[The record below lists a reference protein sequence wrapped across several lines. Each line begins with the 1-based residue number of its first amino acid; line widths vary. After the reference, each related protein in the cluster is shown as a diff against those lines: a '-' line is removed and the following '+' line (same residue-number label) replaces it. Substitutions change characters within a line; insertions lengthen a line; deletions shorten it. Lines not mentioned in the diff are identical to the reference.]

1 MADESEE
8 KNLPASQK
16 KLTDAR
22 RKGQTSNSKDFVSGF
37 TLLAAVLYLLNQWPM
52 MRDRLVELIDVVSSS
67 ADRPFAEAWP
77 RAVYGTLDVLVMT
90 TVPLLA
96 LVFAVAVVMGMAATR
111 GPVFSFE
118 SVKLQFDHIS
128 PMKGAKRIFSSKNV
142 MEFVKSLVKV
152 VVVTVAFWTV
162 LRGYIPPLFQ
172 TPSCGEG
179 CLGQM
184 VISTLQPLAVTAVIA
199 FVVIGI
205 LDMPLQRHLFLK
217 EMRMSLTEKKKEM
230 KELEGNPQIKAER
243 RRLQF
248 MFARQRRCAKACAMP
263 LLSSHKKIVSSG
275 SVYHREEEP
284 VPLICSKARGQAG
297 DEMVAE
303 ARRLGIPVVED
314 ASLVDHAHPPC
325 DRRQDSARCLHG
337 CRPPPGPVRDLTLFH
352 A

>member
-37 TLLAAVLYLLNQWPM
+37 TLLAAVLFLLNQWPT
-52 MRDRLVELIDVVSSS
+52 MRDRLVGLIDVVSNS
-67 ADRPFAEAWP
+67 ADKPFAETWP
-77 RAVYGTLDVLVMT
+77 RAVYGMLDVLVMS

-96 LVFAVAVVMGMAATR
+96 VVFAVAVVMGMAATG

-118 SVKLQFDHIS
+118 TVKLQFDHIS

-152 VVVTVAFWTV
+152 VVVAVTFWTV
-162 LRGYIPPLFQ
+162 LRGYIPALFQ
-172 TPSCGEG
+172 TPTCGED

-199 FVVIGI
+199 FVVIGL

-230 KELEGNPQIKAER
+230 KEMEGNPHIKAER

-248 MFARQRRCAKACAMP
+248 MFGG
-263 LLSSHKKIVSSG
+263 KKVRKGVRHAAVVVAHEDRVVGIL
-275 SVYHREEEP
+275 YHREDEP
-284 VPLICSKARGQAG
+284 VPLLCSRARGEAG
-297 DEMVAE
+297 DDMVAE
-303 ARRLGIPVVED
+303 ARSLGIPVAED
-314 ASLVDHAHPPC
+314 AALVDLLIAHKVG
-325 DRRQDSARCLHG
+325 DRIPAGAFTDVARLL
-337 CRPPPGPVRDLTLFH
+337 VRFGI
-352 A
+352 

>member
-8 KNLPASQK
+8 KNLPASHK

-22 RKGQTSNSKDFVSGF
+22 RKGQTSNSKDLVSGF
-37 TLLAAVLYLLNQWPM
+37 TMLAATLYLLNQWPM
-52 MRDRLVELIDVVSSS
+52 MRDRLVGLIDIVSAST
-67 ADRPFAEAWP
+67 DRPFAETWQ
-77 RAVYGTLDVLVMT
+77 RAVYGTIDVLVMT
-90 TVPLLA
+90 TVPLLVI
-96 LVFAVAVVMGMAATR
+96 VFAVAVVMGMAATG

-118 SVKLQFDHIS
+118 TVKLQFDHIS

-142 MEFVKSLVKV
+142 IEFAKSLVKV

-172 TPSCGEG
+172 TQSCGEG

-230 KELEGNPQIKAER
+230 KELEGNPLIKAER

-248 MFARQRRCAKACAMP
+248 MFAAKKVRKGVRHAAFVVAQEDRVVGI
-263 LLSSHKKIVSSG
+263 L
-275 SVYHREEEP
+275 YHREEEP

-303 ARRLGIPVVED
+303 ARRLGIPVAED
-314 ASLVDHAHPPC
+314 ASLVDMLIPQAIGDRIPPESFT
-325 DRRQDSARCLHG
+325 DVARLL
-337 CRPPPGPVRDLTLFH
+337 VRFEL
-352 A
+352 

>member
-1 MADESEE
+1 MANDESEE

-16 KLTDAR
+16 KLKDAR
-22 RKGQTSNSKDFVSGF
+22 RKGQTSNSKDLVSGF
-37 TLLAAVLYLLNQWPM
+37 TMLAAVLYLLYRWPV
-52 MRDRLVELIDVVSSS
+52 MRDRLVELIDVVST
-67 ADRPFAEAWP
+67 ATERPFAEAMQ
-77 RAVYGTLDVLVMT
+77 RAVYGSVDVLLMT
-90 TVPLLA
+90 TVPLLVV
-96 LVFAVAVVMGMAATR
+96 VFAVAVVMGMAATG

-118 SVKLQFDHIS
+118 TVKLQFDHIS

-142 MEFVKSLVKV
+142 IEFAKSLVKV
-152 VVVTVAFWTV
+152 VVVTAAFWTV
-162 LRGYIPPLFQ
+162 LRGFIPPLFQ

-230 KELEGNPQIKAER
+230 KEQDGNPLIKAQR

-248 MFARQRRCAKACAMP
+248 MFAKKKVRKGVRHAAFVVAQEDRVVG
-263 LLSSHKKIVSSG
+263 LL
-275 SVYHREEEP
+275 YHREEAP
-284 VPLICSKARGQAG
+284 VPLICSKGRGQAG

-303 ARRLGIPVVED
+303 ARRLGIPVIED
-314 ASLVDHAHPPC
+314 ASLVDRLIGHAIGKSIP
-325 DRRQDSARCLHG
+325 QDAFTDVARLL
-337 CRPPPGPVRDLTLFH
+337 VRFGI
-352 A
+352 

>member
-22 RKGQTSNSKDFVSGF
+22 RKGQTSNSKDLVSGF
-37 TLLAAVLYLLNQWPM
+37 TMLAATLYLLYQWPM
-52 MRDRLVELIDVVSSS
+52 MRDRLVELIDLVSNST
-67 ADRPFAEAWP
+67 DRPFAETWP
-77 RAVYGTLDVLVMT
+77 RAVYGTIDVLVMT
-90 TVPLLA
+90 TVPLLV
-96 LVFAVAVVMGMAATR
+96 LVFAVAVVMGMAATG

-142 MEFVKSLVKV
+142 IEFAKSLVKV

-230 KELEGNPQIKAER
+230 KEMEGNPQIKAER

-248 MFARQRRCAKACAMP
+248 MFAAKKVRKGVRHAAVVVAQEDRVVG
-263 LLSSHKKIVSSG
+263 LL
-275 SVYHREEEP
+275 YHREEEP

-297 DEMVAE
+297 DDMVAE

-314 ASLVDHAHPPC
+314 AALVDVLIPNAVG
-325 DRRQDSARCLHG
+325 DRIPQDAFTDVARLL
-337 CRPPPGPVRDLTLFH
+337 VRFGI
-352 A
+352 

>member
-1 MADESEE
+1 MANDESEE

-22 RKGQTSNSKDFVSGF
+22 RKGQTSNSKDLVSGF
-37 TLLAAVLYLLNQWPM
+37 TMLAATLYLLYQWPM
-52 MRDRLVELIDVVSSS
+52 MRNRLVELIDIVSTSTE
-67 ADRPFAEAWP
+67 RPFAETWP
-77 RAVYGTLDVLVMT
+77 RAVYGTIDVLIMT
-90 TVPLLA
+90 TVPLLI
-96 LVFAVAVVMGMAATR
+96 LVFAVAVVMGMAATG

-118 SVKLQFDHIS
+118 TVKLQFDHIS
-128 PMKGAKRIFSSKNV
+128 PMKGAKRIFSSRNV
-142 MEFVKSLVKV
+142 IEFAKSLVKV

-162 LRGYIPPLFQ
+162 LRGHIPPLFQ

-199 FVVIGI
+199 FVVIGL

-248 MFARQRRCAKACAMP
+248 MFAAKKVRKGVRHAAVVVAQEDRVVG
-263 LLSSHKKIVSSG
+263 LL
-275 SVYHREEEP
+275 YHREEEP

-297 DEMVAE
+297 DDMVAE

-314 ASLVDHAHPPC
+314 PSLVDVLIPQAVG
-325 DRRQDSARCLHG
+325 DRI
-337 CRPPPGPVRDLTLFH
+337 PPGAFTDVARLLVRFGI
-352 A
+352 

>member
-22 RKGQTSNSKDFVSGF
+22 RKGQTSNSKDLVSGF
-37 TLLAAVLYLLNQWPM
+37 TMLAAVLYLLNRWPV
-52 MRDRLVELIDVVSSS
+52 MRDRLVELIDLVSSS
-67 ADRPFAEAWP
+67 ADRPFAETWP
-77 RAVYGTLDVLVMT
+77 RAVYSTLDVLVMT

-96 LVFAVAVVMGMAATR
+96 VVFAVAVVMGMAATG

-118 SVKLQFDHIS
+118 TVKLQFDHIS

-142 MEFVKSLVKV
+142 MEFAKSLVKV
-152 VVVTVAFWTV
+152 VVLTVAFWTV

-172 TPSCGEG
+172 TPSCGED

-184 VISTLQPLAVTAVIA
+184 VISTLHPLAVTAVIA
-199 FVVIGI
+199 FVVIGL
-205 LDMPLQRHLFLK
+205 LDMPLQRYLFLK

-230 KELEGNPQIKAER
+230 KELEGNPLIKAER

-248 MFARQRRCAKACAMP
+248 MFAAKRVRKGVRHAAFVVAHEDRVVGI
-263 LLSSHKKIVSSG
+263 L
-275 SVYHREEEP
+275 YHREEEP

-303 ARRLGIPVVED
+303 ARRLEIPVAED
-314 ASLVDHAHPPC
+314 AALLDMLIPHTIGDRIPPDAYTDIARLLV
-325 DRRQDSARCLHG
+325 RFG
-337 CRPPPGPVRDLTLFH
+337 I
-352 A
+352 

>member
-8 KNLPASQK
+8 KNLPASHK

-22 RKGQTSNSKDFVSGF
+22 RKGQTSNSKDLVSGF
-37 TLLAAVLYLLNQWPM
+37 TMLAATLYLLNQWPM
-52 MRDRLVELIDVVSSS
+52 MRDRLVGLIDIVSAST
-67 ADRPFAEAWP
+67 DRPFAETWQ
-77 RAVYGTLDVLVMT
+77 RAVYGTIDVLVMT
-90 TVPLLA
+90 TVPLLVI
-96 LVFAVAVVMGMAATR
+96 VFAVAVVMGMAATG

-118 SVKLQFDHIS
+118 TVKLQFDHIS

-142 MEFVKSLVKV
+142 IEFAKSLVKV

-230 KELEGNPQIKAER
+230 KELEGNPLIKAER

-248 MFARQRRCAKACAMP
+248 MFAAKKVRKGVRHAAFVVAQEDRVVGI
-263 LLSSHKKIVSSG
+263 L
-275 SVYHREEEP
+275 YHREEEP

-303 ARRLGIPVVED
+303 ARRLGIPVAED
-314 ASLVDHAHPPC
+314 ASLVDMLIPQAIGDRIPPESFT
-325 DRRQDSARCLHG
+325 DVARLL
-337 CRPPPGPVRDLTLFH
+337 VRFEL
-352 A
+352 

>member
-8 KNLPASQK
+8 KNLPASHK

-22 RKGQTSNSKDFVSGF
+22 RKGQTSNSKDLVSGF
-37 TLLAAVLYLLNQWPM
+37 TMLAATLYLLNQWPM
-52 MRDRLVELIDVVSSS
+52 MRDRLVGLIDIVSAST
-67 ADRPFAEAWP
+67 DRPFAETWQ
-77 RAVYGTLDVLVMT
+77 RAVYGTIDVLVMT
-90 TVPLLA
+90 TVPLLVI
-96 LVFAVAVVMGMAATR
+96 VFAVAVVMGMAATG

-118 SVKLQFDHIS
+118 TVKLQFDHIS

-142 MEFVKSLVKV
+142 IEFAKSLVKV

-230 KELEGNPQIKAER
+230 KELEGNPLIKAER
-243 RRLQF
+243 RRVQF
-248 MFARQRRCAKACAMP
+248 MFAAKKVRKGVRHAAFVVAQEDRVVGI
-263 LLSSHKKIVSSG
+263 L
-275 SVYHREEEP
+275 YHREEEP

-303 ARRLGIPVVED
+303 ARRLGIPVAED
-314 ASLVDHAHPPC
+314 ASLVDMLIPQAIGDRIPPESFT
-325 DRRQDSARCLHG
+325 DVARLL
-337 CRPPPGPVRDLTLFH
+337 VRFEL
-352 A
+352 

>member
-16 KLTDAR
+16 KLKDAR
-22 RKGQTSNSKDFVSGF
+22 KKGQTSNSKDLVSGF
-37 TLLAAVLYLLNQWPM
+37 TMLAATLYLLNQWPM
-52 MRDRLVELIDVVSSS
+52 MRDRLVGLIDIVSAST
-67 ADRPFAEAWP
+67 DRPFAETWQ
-77 RAVYGTLDVLVMT
+77 RAVYGTIDVLVMT
-90 TVPLLA
+90 TVPLLVI
-96 LVFAVAVVMGMAATR
+96 VFAVAVVMGMAATG

-118 SVKLQFDHIS
+118 TVKLQFDHIS

-142 MEFVKSLVKV
+142 IEFAKSLVKV

-230 KELEGNPQIKAER
+230 KELEGNPLIKAER

-248 MFARQRRCAKACAMP
+248 MFAAKKVRKGVRHAAFVVAQEDRVVGI
-263 LLSSHKKIVSSG
+263 L
-275 SVYHREEEP
+275 YHREEEP

-303 ARRLGIPVVED
+303 ARRLGIPVAED
-314 ASLVDHAHPPC
+314 ASLVDMLIPQAIGDRIPPESFT
-325 DRRQDSARCLHG
+325 DVARLL
-337 CRPPPGPVRDLTLFH
+337 VRFEL
-352 A
+352 

>member
-22 RKGQTSNSKDFVSGF
+22 KKGQTSNSKDLVSGF
-37 TLLAAVLYLLNQWPM
+37 TMLAAVLYLLNQWPM
-52 MRDRLVELIDVVSSS
+52 MRDRLVELINVVSTST
-67 ADRPFAEAWP
+67 DRPFAEAWP
-77 RAVYGTLDVLVMT
+77 RALYGTIEVLVMT

-96 LVFAVAVVMGMAATR
+96 LVFAVAVVMGMAATG

-118 SVKLQFDHIS
+118 TVKLQFDHIS
-128 PMKGAKRIFSSKNV
+128 PMKGGKRIFSSKNV
-142 MEFVKSLVKV
+142 MEFVKSLAKV
-152 VVVTVAFWTV
+152 VVLTAAFWTV
-162 LRGYIPPLFQ
+162 LRGFIPPLFQ

-184 VISTLQPLAVTAVIA
+184 VISTLQPLAMTAAIA
-199 FVVIGI
+199 FVVIGV
-205 LDMPLQRHLFLK
+205 LDMPLQRHLFLR

-230 KELEGNPQIKAER
+230 KELEGNPLIKAER

-248 MFARQRRCAKACAMP
+248 MFAAKKVRKGVRHAAIVVAQEDRVVG
-263 LLSSHKKIVSSG
+263 LL
-275 SVYHREEEP
+275 YHREEEP

-297 DEMVAE
+297 DDMVAE

-314 ASLVDHAHPPC
+314 ASLVDLLIPHAVG
-325 DRRQDSARCLHG
+325 DRVPQDSYTDIARLL
-337 CRPPPGPVRDLTLFH
+337 VRFGI
-352 A
+352 

>member
-8 KNLPASQK
+8 KNLPASHK

-22 RKGQTSNSKDFVSGF
+22 RKGQTSNSKDLVSGF
-37 TLLAAVLYLLNQWPM
+37 TMLAATLYLLNQWPM
-52 MRDRLVELIDVVSSS
+52 MRDRLVGLIDIVSAST
-67 ADRPFAEAWP
+67 DRPFAETWQ
-77 RAVYGTLDVLVMT
+77 RAVYGTIDVLVMT
-90 TVPLLA
+90 TVPLLVI
-96 LVFAVAVVMGMAATR
+96 VFAVAVVMGMAATG

-118 SVKLQFDHIS
+118 TVKLQFDHIS

-142 MEFVKSLVKV
+142 IEFAKSLIKV

-230 KELEGNPQIKAER
+230 KELEGNPLIKAER

-248 MFARQRRCAKACAMP
+248 MFAAKKVRKGVRHAAFVVAQEDRVVGI
-263 LLSSHKKIVSSG
+263 L
-275 SVYHREEEP
+275 YHREEEP

-303 ARRLGIPVVED
+303 ARRLGIPVAED
-314 ASLVDHAHPPC
+314 ASLVDMLIPQAIGDRIPPESFT
-325 DRRQDSARCLHG
+325 DVARLL
-337 CRPPPGPVRDLTLFH
+337 VRFEL
-352 A
+352 

>member
-1 MADESEE
+1 MANDESEE

-22 RKGQTSNSKDFVSGF
+22 RKGQTSNSKDLVSGF
-37 TLLAAVLYLLNQWPM
+37 TMLAATLYLLYQWPM
-52 MRDRLVELIDVVSSS
+52 MRDRLVELIDVVSGS
-67 ADRPFAEAWP
+67 AERPFAEAWP
-77 RAVYGTLDVLVMT
+77 RAVYGTIDVLIMT

-96 LVFAVAVVMGMAATR
+96 LVFAVAAVMGMAATG
-111 GPVFSFE
+111 GPIFSFE
-118 SVKLQFDHIS
+118 TVKLQFDHIS
-128 PMKGAKRIFSSKNV
+128 PMKGAKRIFSSRNV
-142 MEFVKSLVKV
+142 IEFAKSLVKV
-152 VVVTVAFWTV
+152 VVVTAAFWIV
-162 LRGYIPPLFQ
+162 LRGFIPPLFQ

-184 VISTLQPLAVTAVIA
+184 VISTLQPLAMTAVIA

-230 KELEGNPQIKAER
+230 KELEGNPLIKAER

-248 MFARQRRCAKACAMP
+248 LFGARQVRKGVRHAAVVVAHEDRVVG
-263 LLSSHKKIVSSG
+263 LL
-275 SVYHREEEP
+275 YHREEEP

-297 DEMVAE
+297 DDMVAE

-314 ASLVDHAHPPC
+314 PSLVDLLISHAVG
-325 DRRQDSARCLHG
+325 DRIPADTFTDVARLL
-337 CRPPPGPVRDLTLFH
+337 VRFGI
-352 A
+352 